1 MCIPPLSQTPQCASY
16 CVVKLRGVHHT
27 AELPGVHP
35 TAESRFPVCITPQ
48 SQAPRF
54 QGVHHSAVSN
64 CIPRSQNRFIL
75 RSQVIKTS
83 TKTRRCASHRGVN
96 LHGVH
101 LTAESNCIPW
111 SQNRNL
117 QFFWAIFASRLRLQ
131 EVFEM
136 RIGTR
141 ITVKNVKK
149 VPVPI

>member
-1 MCIPPLSQTPQCASY
+1 MKRLRGEHPTTESDSAVRILLRSQAPRCASY
-16 CVVKLRGVHHT
+16 RRAC
-27 AELPGVHP
+27 LPGVHP

-83 TKTRRCASHRGVN
+83 TKTRRCASHRGVK
-96 LHGVH
+96 LHTV
-101 LTAESNCIPW
+101 ESKSKSLI
-111 SQNRNL
+111 
-117 QFFWAIFASRLRLQ
+117 FWVIFASRLRLQ